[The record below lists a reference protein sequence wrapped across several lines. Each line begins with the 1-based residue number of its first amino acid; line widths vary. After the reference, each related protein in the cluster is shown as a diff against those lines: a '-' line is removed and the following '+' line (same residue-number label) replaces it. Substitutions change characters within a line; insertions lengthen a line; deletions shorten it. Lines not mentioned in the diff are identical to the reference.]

1 MITLVTGG
9 SGSGKSEYAEQLVTT
24 SGASR
29 RLYLATME
37 VYGAEGRKKVERHRA
52 LRRGKGFT
60 TVECPRNIEQV
71 QTGSDPKETA
81 VLLECISNL
90 AANELF
96 GPGESSDPALLRSR
110 GAEQRILAGI
120 RHLAGCAG
128 QVVVVTNQ
136 VGEDGLDYDPET
148 MEYIR
153 LVGRINCRLAAW
165 ADRVVEVVF
174 GIPVVLKECG
184 EHASGH
190 GEEWAAEHTADHAG
204 KVRESR

>member
-1 MITLVTGG
+1 MITLVTGA
-9 SGSGKSEYAEQLVTT
+9 SGSGKSEYAEQLVTD
-24 SGASR
+24 SGALR

-37 VYGAEGRKKVERHRA
+37 IRGKEGRKKVDRHRA
-52 LRRGKGFT
+52 LRRGKGFLT
-60 TVECPRNIEQV
+60 IECPRKLEQV
-71 QTGSDPKETA
+71 QIGGRRQDTA

-96 GPGESSDPALLRSR
+96 APEEAAVAAALRAE
-110 GAEQRILAGI
+110 GAERRILAGI

-136 VGEDGLDYDPET
+136 VGEDGLDYDQDT

-153 LVGRINCRLAAW
+153 LAGRVNCRLAAW

-174 GIPVVLKECG
+174 GIPVVLKEG
-184 EHASGH
+184 GRQQL
-190 GEEWAAEHTADHAG
+190 AG
-204 KVRESR
+204 DGKERESR

>member
-9 SGSGKSEYAEQLVTT
+9 SGSGKSEYAEQLVTE
-24 SGASR
+24 SGASK

-37 VYGAEGRKKVERHRA
+37 VYGDEGRKKVDRHQA
-52 LRRGKGFT
+52 LRRGKGFLT
-60 TVECPRNIEQV
+60 IECPRNLEQV
-71 QTGSDPKETA
+71 QIAGDLKDTA

-96 GPGESSDPALLRSR
+96 APGGDGAPVGVR
-110 GAEQRILAGI
+110 GEWAEQRILAGL

-128 QVVVVTNQ
+128 HVVVVTNQ
-136 VGEDGLDYDPET
+136 VGEDGLDYDLET

-153 LVGRINCRLAAW
+153 LIGRVNCRLAAW

-174 GIPVVLKECG
+174 GIPVVLKEH
-184 EHASGH
+184 EKQT
-190 GEEWAAEHTADHAG
+190 AEHAG
-204 KVRESR
+204 KGRGSR